1 MGSAGSDSNLL
12 RITKNT
18 ISLLSES
25 VIARLSSFLFTLVVV
40 RHLSTSDFGF
50 YSTLVSFV
58 GIGVGLAEFGI
69 SYVLIREIA
78 QQKNRG
84 TELFSGGIMVALPL
98 FVISA
103 LGTVGV
109 AVLFGYERS
118 FVLLLALA
126 TLGGLGNTLVLL
138 AGAVF
143 RAFERMVV
151 LSVVNSV
158 ILIFAT
164 GAGILWVWQGA
175 TVRDLILLF
184 VGTPVIN
191 ALILMGYVF
200 RHFTKFSVG
209 EGGRSWKILVL
220 QAAPLAVY
228 NVCALILLR
237 FNVIWLSNTRGMAE
251 TGIFCAARNIT
262 DTLSLVILSV
272 VAAVFPFMA
281 VQWKE
286 STLSA
291 VKHYER
297 TLRFFI
303 LFGMGVTVGV
313 FFLSEKIIPFLY
325 SDRYLESASCL
336 KILIWAFMFNALSGP
351 VGMLLVV
358 TKERLKQ
365 YIPYALAVTSISVAL
380 NVWWI
385 PTYGYSAASYVEALS
400 SLLLFA
406 VKMVALGDLLPERP
420 RWFKL
425 TWRSIAAGTLM
436 GAVLWGMRH
445 SSLMESIVAGFIV
458 YAVCLGVL
466 GEFSGEVHRTMGYLK
481 RLKT

>member
-143 RAFERMVV
+143 RAFKRMVV

-158 ILIFAT
+158 VLIFAT

-200 RHFTKFSVG
+200 RHF
-209 EGGRSWKILVL
+209 
-220 QAAPLAVY
+220 A
-228 NVCALILLR
+228 
-237 FNVIWLSNTRGMAE
+237 
-251 TGIFCAARNIT
+251 
-262 DTLSLVILSV
+262 
-272 VAAVFPFMA
+272 
-281 VQWKE
+281 
-286 STLSA
+286 
-291 VKHYER
+291 
-297 TLRFFI
+297 
-303 LFGMGVTVGV
+303 
-313 FFLSEKIIPFLY
+313 
-325 SDRYLESASCL
+325 
-336 KILIWAFMFNALSGP
+336 
-351 VGMLLVV
+351 
-358 TKERLKQ
+358 
-365 YIPYALAVTSISVAL
+365 
-380 NVWWI
+380 
-385 PTYGYSAASYVEALS
+385 
-400 SLLLFA
+400 
-406 VKMVALGDLLPERP
+406 
-420 RWFKL
+420 KL
-425 TWRSIAAGTLM
+425 TLYQYLVSNKSIHFPRRFALM
-436 GAVLWGMRH
+436 DN
-445 SSLMESIVAGFIV
+445 
-458 YAVCLGVL
+458 
-466 GEFSGEVHRTMGYLK
+466 TP
-481 RLKT
+481 